1 MEGAAKSLHLPRL
14 HALQVTPAGVSVEG
28 DFVLGWP
35 DDRFVHCHPNLNSDC
50 HRNANRCHRNAD
62 RVREEALCSPQYILR
77 PERRVGAVLAFD
89 CATGQQGMPLS
100 GREELSVVDFRQPEF
115 FVEFQFHAIREFHL
129 ISVPVPFDFLKLRS
143 RPPGRYCRNNLL
155 RDKSAFNR

>member
-1 MEGAAKSLHLPRL
+1 MNPWKFRL
-14 HALQVTPAGVSVEG
+14 IVY
-28 DFVLGWP
+28 
-35 DDRFVHCHPNLNSDC
+35 C
-50 HRNANRCHRNAD
+50 HRREPAHACD
-62 RVREEALCSPQYILR
+62 GLCVRR
-77 PERRVGAVLAFD
+77 ERSSGRGLYRKEKTRFTPVHPPARE
-89 CATGQQGMPLS
+89 GMPLS

-155 RDKSAFNR
+155 RDKSDFNR

>member
-50 HRNANRCHRNAD
+50 HRNVNRCHRNAD
-62 RVREEALCSPQYILR
+62 RVREEVPGQAS
-77 PERRVGAVLAFD
+77 
-89 CATGQQGMPLS
+89 TSSGQQGMPLS

-115 FVEFQFHAIREFHL
+115 FVEFQFHVIREFHL